1 MLGEL
6 IPEHVYEVQVPAF
19 LSHVKTLPQED
30 AFRVLKDWVL
40 PTGAQNPV
48 RLSYRCAPM
57 ELETDSRPSSASD
70 VQSPALELVHLA
82 QELNFTEALLT
93 EVNAIPVT
101 GELARRNQLALQTM
115 LILQGTDSELMR
127 SKTKE
132 VTATLEKGLSP
143 LITPQQRAAEVLV
156 ACQAARRAETLPLA
170 AEIVNAL
177 QRMERDTRF
186 RSNNDRYSRIVM
198 GVLASL
204 TSDVPPATEPLSP
217 SQWAEVPL
225 LIPRNRA
232 QGHRTSS
239 WKVSRGQAHHVPG
252 ARPAQQFF
260 QSPLQG
266 RFQIRAERSKTP
278 STARNGT
285 FFVSWGMFSAV
296 PRTDLKAVR
305 IIRALNGTQE
315 LEKTLEIPGWSE
327 CAEIQI
333 DVDGR
338 RITTAV
344 NGVSVHDE
352 TLSETPSPWVMLQTA
367 DSGDEVIISNLRIT
381 GSPDI
386 PDQLNLI
393 EIAGWACWRSD
404 IYNESHSTES
414 TDAKVSWKKSGDEIV
429 GQIRSDVSAKP
440 LESLLMYQRPMLE
453 DGEIEFEWFWVPGK
467 QEVHPAVGR
476 SAILIRPDGARL
488 HTLTEAPYETRDL
501 APGNE
506 VAIPGAA
513 PKIDL
518 RPNDWNQVRI
528 ALTGNQLSVFVN
540 GNEVA
545 VHQVS
550 ERANE
555 RFFGL
560 FRYSDSFQC
569 RVRKLVYRG
578 QWPKSL
584 PDVRDQELAAP

>member
-1 MLGEL
+1 
-6 IPEHVYEVQVPAF
+6 
-19 LSHVKTLPQED
+19 
-30 AFRVLKDWVL
+30 
-40 PTGAQNPV
+40 
-48 RLSYRCAPM
+48 
-57 ELETDSRPSSASD
+57 
-70 VQSPALELVHLA
+70 
-82 QELNFTEALLT
+82 
-93 EVNAIPVT
+93 
-101 GELARRNQLALQTM
+101 
-115 LILQGTDSELMR
+115 
-127 SKTKE
+127 
-132 VTATLEKGLSP
+132 
-143 LITPQQRAAEVLV
+143 
-156 ACQAARRAETLPLA
+156 
-170 AEIVNAL
+170 
-177 QRMERDTRF
+177 
-186 RSNNDRYSRIVM
+186 
-198 GVLASL
+198 
-204 TSDVPPATEPLSP
+204 
-217 SQWAEVPL
+217 
-225 LIPRNRA
+225 
-232 QGHRTSS
+232 
-239 WKVSRGQAHHVPG
+239 
-252 ARPAQQFF
+252 
-260 QSPLQG
+260 
-266 RFQIRAERSKTP
+266 
-278 STARNGT
+278 
-285 FFVSWGMFSAV
+285 
-296 PRTDLKAVR
+296 
-305 IIRALNGTQE
+305 
-315 LEKTLEIPGWSE
+315 
-327 CAEIQI
+327 
-333 DVDGR
+333 
-338 RITTAV
+338 
-344 NGVSVHDE
+344 
-352 TLSETPSPWVMLQTA
+352 
-367 DSGDEVIISNLRIT
+367 
-381 GSPDI
+381 
-386 PDQLNLI
+386 
-393 EIAGWACWRSD
+393 
-404 IYNESHSTES
+404 
-414 TDAKVSWKKSGDEIV
+414 VSWKKSGDEIV